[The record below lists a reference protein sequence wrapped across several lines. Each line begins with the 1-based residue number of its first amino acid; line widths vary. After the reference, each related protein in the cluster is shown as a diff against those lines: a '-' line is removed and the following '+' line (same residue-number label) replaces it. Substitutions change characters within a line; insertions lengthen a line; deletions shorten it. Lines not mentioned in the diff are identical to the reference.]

1 MFREGR
7 VRPYVGVGLAVMFV
21 LIGAAVLV
29 WALTPHPAGAGMF
42 FGFAGGW
49 GFFWLFPF
57 FWLLFFLFRPWR
69 WWGPWG
75 WGGYRNGPYGYG
87 RAARDPA
94 VDALRERYARGE
106 LTKEQFDQMMKDLSP
121 PEVR

>member
-69 WWGPWG
+69 GGGPGG
-75 WGGYRNGPYGYG
+75 WGG
-87 RAARDPA
+87 DPA
-94 VDALRERYARGE
+94 GAQRSRRGGPGPPGGAR
-106 LTKEQFDQMMKDLSP
+106 P
-121 PEVR
+121 PPGRPAG

>member
-69 WWGPWG
+69 WWGAWG
-75 WGGYRNGPYGYG
+75 WGGWPGRSVGLRPLGGRSPG
-87 RAARDPA
+87 RA
-94 VDALRERYARGE
+94 
-106 LTKEQFDQMMKDLSP
+106 P
-121 PEVR
+121 PPRA